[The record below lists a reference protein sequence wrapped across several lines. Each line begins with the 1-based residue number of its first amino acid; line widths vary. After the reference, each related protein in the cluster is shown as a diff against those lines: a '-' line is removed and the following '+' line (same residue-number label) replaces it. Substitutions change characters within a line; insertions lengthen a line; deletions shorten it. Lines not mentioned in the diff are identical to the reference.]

1 VRKRSPTVPCIA
13 SLEDLTIRVDSK
25 VKEAAEKA
33 AAYDHRSLTSLIEK
47 LLTKYLEKRRL
58 LSVSRRPSKLAA
70 RTALKLAAREIESI
84 DDESLSAEERESR
97 KRRLI
102 RGIGRLAAARLPHC
116 LIDLSCPRLLHCGS
130 LGSRAEGYML

>member
-1 VRKRSPTVPCIA
+1 
-13 SLEDLTIRVDSK
+13 

-102 RGIGRLAAARLPHC
+102 RGPKEFLDIRCDQPKGTPQKLEH
-116 LIDLSCPRLLHCGS
+116 SGQKH
-130 LGSRAEGYML
+130 